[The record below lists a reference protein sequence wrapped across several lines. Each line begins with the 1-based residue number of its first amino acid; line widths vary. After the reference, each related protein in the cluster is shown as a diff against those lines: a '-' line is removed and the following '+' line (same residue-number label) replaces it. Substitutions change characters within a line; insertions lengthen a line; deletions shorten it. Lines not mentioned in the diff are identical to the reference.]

1 MATYKIKS
9 QEEGKTIIEKTNFSS
24 EFRLEDVKAYI
35 EKLKRTKQELEGQI
49 KLEQAKI
56 DNVVS
61 FHPEV
66 LDLAPEKKTAVV
78 IIEKSKELK
87 EVCEKKLEEIETA
100 FKQYREDLNEV
111 KEQTGL
117 SVDVEF

>member
-1 MATYKIKS
+1 MAKYQIKS
-9 QEEGKTIIEKTNFSS
+9 QEEGKTMIEKSDFTS

-35 EKLKRTKQELEGQI
+35 EKLKRSKQELEAQVS
-49 KLEQAKI
+49 LEQAKI
-56 DNVVS
+56 DNVKEYHAEV
-61 FHPEV
+61 FDLPE
-66 LDLAPEKKTAVV
+66 EKKTAIV
-78 IIEKSKELK
+78 IVEKAKELK
-87 EVCEKKLEEIETA
+87 EVCEKKLEEIEVA

>member
-1 MATYKIKS
+1 M
-9 QEEGKTIIEKTNFSS
+9 IEKSDFTS

-35 EKLKRTKQELEGQI
+35 EKLKRSKQELEAQVS
-49 KLEQAKI
+49 LEQAKI
-56 DNVVS
+56 DNVKEYHAEV
-61 FHPEV
+61 FDLPE
-66 LDLAPEKKTAVV
+66 EKKTAIV
-78 IIEKSKELK
+78 IVEKAKELK
-87 EVCEKKLEEIETA
+87 EVCEKKLEEIEVA